1 MLISTQAISL
11 NYVKYSETSIIVK
24 CLTKSDGLKSYLI
37 KGIRTSKKKKI
48 NIGFFQPLTQL
59 ELDANHRN
67 NGNLESIRSV
77 KIINPYKTIHLDI
90 VKNSIVMFL
99 SEVLSKS
106 IKEEEKNFAL
116 FNFLKDSMIWLDQS
130 KKFSNF
136 HIHFLIKLLSFL
148 GISPDQSNQDL
159 NGFNMIDGIFCKYDR
174 SEYCVN
180 GEIVSNFKS
189 FLGTEFDNSS
199 CKVNT
204 SKQRKELIE
213 FLIKYMQIHL
223 PDFKRPNSLNILYE
237 LFS

>member
-1 MLISTQAISL
+1 
-11 NYVKYSETSIIVK
+11 
-24 CLTKSDGLKSYLI
+24 
-37 KGIRTSKKKKI
+37 
-48 NIGFFQPLTQL
+48 
-59 ELDANHRN
+59 
-67 NGNLESIRSV
+67 
-77 KIINPYKTIHLDI
+77 
-90 VKNSIVMFL
+90 MFL

-159 NGFNMIDGIFCKYDR
+159 NGFNMIDGIFCKYDG

-189 FLGTEFDNSS
+189 FLGTEFDNSN

-204 SKQRKELIE
+204 SKKRKELIE

-223 PDFKRPNSLNILYE
+223 PDFKRPTSLNILYE

>member
-180 GEIVSNFKS
+180 GEIISNFKS

>member
-24 CLTKSDGLKSYLI
+24 CVTKSDGLKSYLI

>member
-48 NIGFFQPLTQL
+48 NIGFLQPLTQL
-59 ELDANHRN
+59 ELDANNRN
-67 NGNLESIRSV
+67 NVNLESIRSF

-180 GEIVSNFKS
+180 GEIISNFKS

-204 SKQRKELIE
+204 SKKRKELIE